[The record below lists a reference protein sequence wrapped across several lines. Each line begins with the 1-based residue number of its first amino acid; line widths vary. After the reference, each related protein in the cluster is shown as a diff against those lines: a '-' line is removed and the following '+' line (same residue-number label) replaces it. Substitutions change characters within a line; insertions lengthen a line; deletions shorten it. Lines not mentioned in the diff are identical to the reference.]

1 MLFDILVALLFQ
13 FSFRI
18 IFKTN
23 IYNNILFI
31 SVIKILL
38 YITLHYSTLQFDITI
53 YCFFDY
59 FKIFILINKNCI
71 CGQFRVLAVNSNFFL
86 KHDTFVC

>member
-1 MLFDILVALLFQ
+1 MLFDILVTLLFQ

-31 SVIKILL
+31 SVKNTFIY
-38 YITLHYSTLQFDITI
+38 YITLFDITI
-53 YCFFDY
+53 
-59 FKIFILINKNCI
+59 
-71 CGQFRVLAVNSNFFL
+71 R
-86 KHDTFVC
+86 H